1 MTYQFLYLTS
11 GLFTA
16 YIIYRT
22 MQIFFDK
29 RKGSWQREAFA
40 YTLYY
45 AVTSGFYLLFD
56 IPLFNLL
63 LNLNL
68 IYYITLRYEGNWKRR
83 LLATLFIYAL
93 FAIIETMVVL
103 FIGYVDFSLLKNGA
117 FQSEAGIIIMRILC
131 FVIILIMGYCKNIK
145 KGISVPKLYWISIC
159 IIPISIVYIMIY
171 LLYTGTN
178 HLLTSLC
185 IALLLMIMMIV
196 FVLYDS
202 IISNYENLLSKKQLE
217 QQTKYY
223 DNQLK
228 LMKASTEQLKR
239 FRHDVINHFNT
250 VYSLVTM
257 NKNEKALEYMET
269 IHEVLGLYEIY
280 ANTGVDEVDSVLN
293 YKLTEA
299 KQKDIQV
306 NLALEIPQSLEL
318 KGFDITVI
326 LSNLLDNAIEAC
338 QRLDQNKTIK
348 VILKYK
354 KGRLIIIVQNTFD
367 GQVNRS
373 HAKIQTRKQD
383 KQNHGLGLS
392 QIERIVAHYNGDK
405 KVEHTDTLF
414 TTYIALYLD

>member
-1 MTYQFLYLTS
+1 MTYQFLYLIS

-29 RKGSWQREAFA
+29 RKGSWQREVFA

-45 AVTSGFYLLFD
+45 AVTSCFYLLFD

-63 LNLNL
+63 LNLGL
-68 IYYITLRYEGNWKRR
+68 IYYITLRYEGDWKRR
-83 LLATLFIYAL
+83 LLAALFIYAL

-103 FIGYVDFSLLKNGA
+103 FIGYVDFSLLKNGD

-171 LLYTGTN
+171 LLYIGTN
-178 HLLTSLC
+178 HLLTCLG
-185 IALLLMIMMIV
+185 IALLLLVMMSV

-257 NKNEKALEYMET
+257 NKNEKALEYMKT
-269 IHEVLGLYEIY
+269 IHEVLGLYETY

-306 NLALEIPQSLEL
+306 NLELEIPQSVEL

-348 VILKYK
+348 VVLKYK

-392 QIERIVAHYNGDK
+392 QIERIVEQYNGDM
-405 KVEHTDTLF
+405 KVKQTDTLF
-414 TTYIALYLD
+414 TTYIVLYLD